1 MKEFCKFN
9 DIYERI
15 NVLEESVS
23 KNFPGLKEPWGKAAK
38 EARNIGASA
47 PTREAKSIILNIIV
61 GLMSKRVGRELTT
74 QEERDLLRFRNIP
87 SQNPLVEFLKT
98 QEIDGHTY
106 ASVIND
112 ASPAD
117 IEEAAAGTGIA
128 DPVEFQV
135 GQRSA
140 QRKEA
145 YKRRAE
151 DREEAKAEAEAMADA
166 AEEGGD
172 EELANSLDEVGD
184 YIVKFA
190 KSITE
195 VEGAPLDFDDLDVD
209 LSLVS
214 NKDEIAER
222 LKGIMADAGYTVEIT
237 PAGINAEAPVGTFG
251 DQDKA
256 EDLVKGL
263 VMNLYPDVRED
274 QVAVFLNTD
283 TAVEDQETP
292 ELRGS
297 AVADGVEAE
306 VQKRFRIIND
316 SPDSHD
322 EDYMAAAKAVHAK
335 YKRRGDEARAAAAAG
350 LISRAE
356 ATMAANVEDGEAYQS
371 PYEGPSDT
379 EVMEMAGREG
389 IGEESFIIDQE
400 GGLVNRDEILAM
412 IKSAKASYEQAEETV
427 TESYTSQYVV
437 GLPQKSKEKVEPITE
452 SVGFKERFIPKT
464 SEQLAELRNYGL

>member
-1 MKEFCKFN
+1 MREFCKFN

-47 PTREAKSIILNIIV
+47 PTREAKSIVLNIIV

-87 SQNPLVEFLKT
+87 SQTPLVEFLKS
-98 QEIDGHTY
+98 QEVDGHTY

-117 IEEAAAGTGIA
+117 IEEAASGTGIA

-135 GQRSA
+135 GQRSE

-151 DREEAKAEAEAMADA
+151 DRAEAKAEAEAMADA

-190 KSITE
+190 KGITD
-195 VEGAPLDFDDLDVD
+195 VEGASLDFDDLDVD
-209 LSLVS
+209 LSLAPG
-214 NKDEIAER
+214 KDEIAER

-263 VMNLYPDVRED
+263 VMKLYPDVRED

-283 TAVEDQETP
+283 
-292 ELRGS
+292 
-297 AVADGVEAE
+297 VA
-306 VQKRFRIIND
+306 
-316 SPDSHD
+316 
-322 EDYMAAAKAVHAK
+322 
-335 YKRRGDEARAAAAAG
+335 
-350 LISRAE
+350 
-356 ATMAANVEDGEAYQS
+356 VEDGEVHAMSFSDKIRGQLKPGVMILVDTRWYAVDDVAGDKVLAS
-371 PYEGPSDT
+371 DDDGGDHEFYIDDIETVDTVGIEDGEYEED
-379 EVMEMAGREG
+379 V
-389 IGEESFIIDQE
+389 
-400 GGLVNRDEILAM
+400 
-412 IKSAKASYEQAEETV
+412 V

-437 GLPQKSKEKVEPITE
+437 GLPQKSEEKVKPIVE
-452 SVGFKERFIPKT
+452 SVSFRERYKPKT
-464 SEQLAELRNYGL
+464 SQQLEELRRYGL

>member
-1 MKEFCKFN
+1 MREFCKFN

-23 KNFPGLKEPWGKAAK
+23 KNFPGLKSSWSKAAG
-38 EARNIGASA
+38 EARKIGASA
-47 PTREAKSIILNIIV
+47 PTREAKSIILNIVV
-61 GLMSKRVGRELTT
+61 GLMSKRIGRELTT

-87 SQNPLVEFLKT
+87 SQKPLVEFLKT
-98 QEIDGHTY
+98 QEIDGKTY

-117 IEEAAAGTGIA
+117 IEEAASGTGIA
-128 DPVEFQV
+128 DPIEFQV
-135 GQRSA
+135 GQRSE

-263 VMNLYPDVRED
+263 IMKLYPDVRED

-283 TAVEDQETP
+283 TAVED
-292 ELRGS
+292 
-297 AVADGVEAE
+297 
-306 VQKRFRIIND
+306 
-316 SPDSHD
+316 
-322 EDYMAAAKAVHAK
+322 
-335 YKRRGDEARAAAAAG
+335 
-350 LISRAE
+350 
-356 ATMAANVEDGEAYQS
+356 GEAYQS
-371 PYEGPSDT
+371 PYKGPSDA
-379 EVMEMAGREG
+379 EVMDMAGREG
-389 IGEESFIIDQE
+389 IGEEAFIMDHE
-400 GGLVNRDEILAM
+400 GGLVNRDEVLAM
-412 IKSAKASYEQAEETV
+412 IKNAKASYEQAEETV

-452 SVGFKERFIPKT
+452 SVSFRERFKPKT
-464 SEQLAELRNYGL
+464 IDQLAELRRYGL

>member
-151 DREEAKAEAEAMADA
+151 DRAEAKAEAEAMADA

-283 TAVEDQETP
+283 TAVED
-292 ELRGS
+292 G
-297 AVADGVEAE
+297 
-306 VQKRFRIIND
+306 
-316 SPDSHD
+316 
-322 EDYMAAAKAVHAK
+322 
-335 YKRRGDEARAAAAAG
+335 
-350 LISRAE
+350 
-356 ATMAANVEDGEAYQS
+356 
-371 PYEGPSDT
+371 
-379 EVMEMAGREG
+379 
-389 IGEESFIIDQE
+389 ESFSDSIRGKLVRDAMI
-400 GGLVNRDEILAM
+400 LVNGMWYAVDDVTED
-412 IKSAKASYEQAEETV
+412 KVFASDDDGGDHEFHIDDIESVDTSGMEAITGMENAEETV

-452 SVGFKERFIPKT
+452 SVGFKERFMPKT

>member
-135 GQRSA
+135 GQRSE
-140 QRKEA
+140 QRKEV

-283 TAVEDQETP
+283 TAVED
-292 ELRGS
+292 G
-297 AVADGVEAE
+297 
-306 VQKRFRIIND
+306 
-316 SPDSHD
+316 
-322 EDYMAAAKAVHAK
+322 
-335 YKRRGDEARAAAAAG
+335 
-350 LISRAE
+350 
-356 ATMAANVEDGEAYQS
+356 
-371 PYEGPSDT
+371 
-379 EVMEMAGREG
+379 
-389 IGEESFIIDQE
+389 ESFSDSIRGKLVRDAMI
-400 GGLVNRDEILAM
+400 LVNGMWYAVDDVTED
-412 IKSAKASYEQAEETV
+412 KVFASDDDGGDHEFHIDDIESVDTSGMEAITGMENAEETV

-452 SVGFKERFIPKT
+452 SVGFKERFMPKT

>member
-1 MKEFCKFN
+1 MREFCKFN

-38 EARNIGASA
+38 EARSIGASA
-47 PTREAKSIILNIIV
+47 PTREAKSIVLNIIV

-87 SQNPLVEFLKT
+87 SQTPLVEFLKN
-98 QEIDGHTY
+98 QEVDGHTY

-112 ASPAD
+112 ASPSD

-135 GQRSA
+135 GQRSE

-145 YKRRAE
+145 YKKRAA
-151 DREEAKAEAEAMADA
+151 DRAEAKAEAEAMADA
-166 AEEGGD
+166 AEDGGD

-190 KSITE
+190 KGITD
-195 VEGAPLDFDDLDVD
+195 VEGASLDFDDLDVD

-214 NKDEIAER
+214 NKDEIADR
-222 LKGIMADAGYTVEIT
+222 LKGIMADAGYTVEVT

-263 VMNLYPDVRED
+263 IMKLYPDVRED

-283 TAVEDQETP
+283 TAVEDQEEVAEP
-292 ELRGS
+292 VSEDGEGLKMYPKGNPYEGQDELSSCCTAPPIG
-297 AVADGVEAE
+297 E
-306 VQKRFRIIND
+306 VQDGIGMCSKCKEWADF
-316 SPDSHD
+316 SS
-322 EDYMAAAKAVHAK
+322 
-335 YKRRGDEARAAAAAG
+335 
-350 LISRAE
+350 
-356 ATMAANVEDGEAYQS
+356 VEDGEAYQS

-437 GLPQKSKEKVEPITE
+437 GLPQKSEKKVETITE
-452 SVGFKERFIPKT
+452 SVSFQERFKPKT
-464 SEQLAELRNYGL
+464 SDQLAELRRYGL

>member
-1 MKEFCKFN
+1 MREFCKFN

-117 IEEAAAGTGIA
+117 IEEAASGTGIA

-283 TAVEDQETP
+283 TAVEDQE
-292 ELRGS
+292 
-297 AVADGVEAE
+297 E
-306 VQKRFRIIND
+306 VTEPV
-316 SPDSHD
+316 S
-322 EDYMAAAKAVHAK
+322 
-335 YKRRGDEARAAAAAG
+335 
-350 LISRAE
+350 
-356 ATMAANVEDGEAYQS
+356 EDGE
-371 PYEGPSDT
+371 ELKD
-379 EVMEMAGREG
+379 EVVVGAMV
-389 IGEESFIIDQE
+389 
-400 GGLVNRDEILAM
+400 LVNGEWYAVDAVDHEVSTVVYASNKDGQEFEFTLDDIEHVDTSSVEIFTDPPT
-412 IKSAKASYEQAEETV
+412 ENAEETV

-452 SVGFKERFIPKT
+452 SVGFKERFKPKT

>member
-1 MKEFCKFN
+1 MREFCKFN

-23 KNFPGLKEPWGKAAK
+23 KNFPGLKSSWSKAAG
-38 EARNIGASA
+38 EARKIGASA
-47 PTREAKSIILNIIV
+47 PTREAKSIILNIVV
-61 GLMSKRVGRELTT
+61 GLMSKRIGRELTT

-87 SQNPLVEFLKT
+87 SQKPLVEFLKT
-98 QEIDGHTY
+98 QEIDGKTY

-117 IEEAAAGTGIA
+117 IEEAASGTGIA
-128 DPVEFQV
+128 DPIEFQV
-135 GQRSA
+135 GQRSE

-172 EELANSLDEVGD
+172 EEFANSLDEVGD

-263 VMNLYPDVRED
+263 VMKLYPNVRED

-292 ELRGS
+292 EMRGG
-297 AVADGVEAE
+297 AVADGVE
-306 VQKRFRIIND
+306 
-316 SPDSHD
+316 
-322 EDYMAAAKAVHAK
+322 
-335 YKRRGDEARAAAAAG
+335 
-350 LISRAE
+350 
-356 ATMAANVEDGEAYQS
+356 DGE
-371 PYEGPSDT
+371 ELKD
-379 EVMEMAGREG
+379 EVVVGAMV
-389 IGEESFIIDQE
+389 
-400 GGLVNRDEILAM
+400 LVNGEWYAVDAVDHEI
-412 IKSAKASYEQAEETV
+412 STVVYASNKDGQEFEFTLDDIEHVDTSSVEIFTDPPTENAEETV

-437 GLPQKSKEKVEPITE
+437 GLPQKSEEKVEPIVE
-452 SVGFKERFIPKT
+452 SVSFRERFKPKT
-464 SEQLAELRNYGL
+464 SQQLAELRRYGL

>member
-1 MKEFCKFN
+1 MREFCKFN

-47 PTREAKSIILNIIV
+47 PTREAKSIVLNIIV

-87 SQNPLVEFLKT
+87 SQTPLVEFLKS
-98 QEIDGHTY
+98 QEVDGHTY

-117 IEEAAAGTGIA
+117 IEEAASGTGIA

-135 GQRSA
+135 GQRSE

-151 DREEAKAEAEAMADA
+151 DRAEAKAEAEAMADA

-190 KSITE
+190 KGITE
-195 VEGAPLDFDDLDVD
+195 VEGSSLDFDDLDVD
-209 LSLVS
+209 LSLAPG
-214 NKDEIAER
+214 KDEIAER

-263 VMNLYPDVRED
+263 VMKLYPDVRED

-283 TAVEDQETP
+283 TAVEDGET
-292 ELRGS
+292 
-297 AVADGVEAE
+297 
-306 VQKRFRIIND
+306 
-316 SPDSHD
+316 
-322 EDYMAAAKAVHAK
+322 
-335 YKRRGDEARAAAAAG
+335 
-350 LISRAE
+350 
-356 ATMAANVEDGEAYQS
+356 YQS
-371 PYEGPSDT
+371 PYTAYDGPVSQCC
-379 EVMEMAGREG
+379 
-389 IGEESFIIDQE
+389 GEEPI
-400 GGLVNRDEILAM
+400 GGLDGNLGKCSKCNENSVFIGPGTPVSIGDNNDYYIVVSVNDDRVTVEDHNGEKREFFIDEINDV
-412 IKSAKASYEQAEETV
+412 YEQAEETV

-437 GLPQKSKEKVEPITE
+437 GLPQKSEDTVEPIVE
-452 SVGFKERFIPKT
+452 SVSFRERYKPKT
-464 SEQLAELRNYGL
+464 SHQLEELRRYGL

>member
-1 MKEFCKFN
+1 MREFCKFN

-106 ASVIND
+106 ARVIND

-117 IEEAAAGTGIA
+117 IEEAASGTGIA

-135 GQRSA
+135 GQRSE

-151 DREEAKAEAEAMADA
+151 DRAAAKAEVEAMADA

-190 KSITE
+190 KGITE
-195 VEGAPLDFDDLDVD
+195 VEGSSLDFDDLDVD

-251 DQDKA
+251 SQDKA

-263 VMNLYPDVRED
+263 VMKLYPNVRED

-292 ELRGS
+292 EMRGG
-297 AVADGVEAE
+297 AVADGVE
-306 VQKRFRIIND
+306 
-316 SPDSHD
+316 
-322 EDYMAAAKAVHAK
+322 
-335 YKRRGDEARAAAAAG
+335 
-350 LISRAE
+350 
-356 ATMAANVEDGEAYQS
+356 DGE
-371 PYEGPSDT
+371 ELKD
-379 EVMEMAGREG
+379 EVVVGAMV
-389 IGEESFIIDQE
+389 
-400 GGLVNRDEILAM
+400 LVNGEWYAVDAVDHEI
-412 IKSAKASYEQAEETV
+412 STVVYASNKDGQEFEFTLDDIEHVDTSSVEIFTDPPTENAEETV

-437 GLPQKSKEKVEPITE
+437 GLPQKSEEKVEPIVE
-452 SVGFKERFIPKT
+452 SVSFRERFKPKT
-464 SEQLAELRNYGL
+464 SQQLEELRRYGL

>member
-1 MKEFCKFN
+1 MREFCKFN

-23 KNFPGLKEPWGKAAK
+23 KNFPGLKAPWGKAAK
-38 EARNIGASA
+38 EARSIGASA
-47 PTREAKSIILNIIV
+47 PTREAKSIVLNIIV

-87 SQNPLVEFLKT
+87 SQTPLVEFLKN
-98 QEIDGHTY
+98 QEVDGHTY

-135 GQRSA
+135 GQRSE

-151 DREEAKAEAEAMADA
+151 DRAEAKAEAEAMADA

-263 VMNLYPDVRED
+263 IMKLYPDVRED

-283 TAVEDQETP
+283 AAVEDQE
-292 ELRGS
+292 
-297 AVADGVEAE
+297 E
-306 VQKRFRIIND
+306 V
-316 SPDSHD
+316 S
-322 EDYMAAAKAVHAK
+322 
-335 YKRRGDEARAAAAAG
+335 
-350 LISRAE
+350 
-356 ATMAANVEDGEAYQS
+356 EDGE
-371 PYEGPSDT
+371 EHRD
-379 EVMEMAGREG
+379 EVVVGAMV
-389 IGEESFIIDQE
+389 
-400 GGLVNRDEILAM
+400 LVNGEWYAVDAVDHEVSTVVYASNKDGQEFEFTLDDIESVDTSSVEIFTDPPA
-412 IKSAKASYEQAEETV
+412 EDAEETV
-427 TESYTSQYVV
+427 TESYTSSYMAEQPVATTKKV
-437 GLPQKSKEKVEPITE
+437 VEPIIE
-452 SVGFKERFIPKT
+452 SVSFKERFKPKT
-464 SEQLAELRNYGL
+464 IDQLAELRKYGL

>member
-1 MKEFCKFN
+1 MREFCKFN

-23 KNFPGLKEPWGKAAK
+23 KNFPGLKPSWSKAAG
-38 EARNIGASA
+38 EARKVGAGA
-47 PTREAKSIILNIIV
+47 PTREAKSIILNIVV
-61 GLMSKRVGRELTT
+61 GLMSKRIGRELTT

-87 SQNPLVEFLKT
+87 SQKPLVKFLKT
-98 QEIDGHTY
+98 QEIDGKTY

-117 IEEAAAGTGIA
+117 IEEAASGTGIA
-128 DPVEFQV
+128 DPVEFQL
-135 GQRSA
+135 GQRSE
-140 QRKEA
+140 QRKEV

-151 DREEAKAEAEAMADA
+151 DRAEAKAEAEAMADA

-190 KSITE
+190 KGITE
-195 VEGAPLDFDDLDVD
+195 VGGSSLDFDDLDVD
-209 LSLVS
+209 LSLAPG
-214 NKDEIAER
+214 KDEIAER

-263 VMNLYPDVRED
+263 VMKLYPDVRED

-283 TAVEDQETP
+283 TAVEDGET
-292 ELRGS
+292 
-297 AVADGVEAE
+297 
-306 VQKRFRIIND
+306 
-316 SPDSHD
+316 
-322 EDYMAAAKAVHAK
+322 
-335 YKRRGDEARAAAAAG
+335 
-350 LISRAE
+350 
-356 ATMAANVEDGEAYQS
+356 YQS
-371 PYEGPSDT
+371 PYTAYDGPISQCCGGEPIGGALDGNLGACSECNKGST
-379 EVMEMAGREG
+379 FIDIGPGTPVG
-389 IGEESFIIDQE
+389 IGDNNDYYIVVSVDGNEVTVKDHNEEQRIFYI
-400 GGLVNRDEILAM
+400 DEINDV
-412 IKSAKASYEQAEETV
+412 YEQAEETV

-437 GLPQKSKEKVEPITE
+437 GLPQKSEDKVEPIVE
-452 SVGFKERFIPKT
+452 SISFRERYKPKT
-464 SEQLAELRNYGL
+464 SQQLEELRRYGL

>member
-1 MKEFCKFN
+1 MREFCKFN

-106 ASVIND
+106 ARVIND

-117 IEEAAAGTGIA
+117 IEEAASGTGIA

-135 GQRSA
+135 GQRSE

-151 DREEAKAEAEAMADA
+151 DRAAAKAEVEAMADA

-190 KSITE
+190 KGITE
-195 VEGAPLDFDDLDVD
+195 VEGSSLDFDDLDVD

-263 VMNLYPDVRED
+263 VMKLYPNVRED

-283 TAVEDQETP
+283 AAVEDQETP
-292 ELRGS
+292 EMRGG
-297 AVADGVEAE
+297 AVADGVE
-306 VQKRFRIIND
+306 
-316 SPDSHD
+316 
-322 EDYMAAAKAVHAK
+322 
-335 YKRRGDEARAAAAAG
+335 
-350 LISRAE
+350 
-356 ATMAANVEDGEAYQS
+356 DGE
-371 PYEGPSDT
+371 ELKD
-379 EVMEMAGREG
+379 EVVVGAMV
-389 IGEESFIIDQE
+389 
-400 GGLVNRDEILAM
+400 LVNGEWYAVDAVDHEI
-412 IKSAKASYEQAEETV
+412 STVVYASNKDGQEFEFTLDDIEHVDTSSVEIFTDPPTENAEETV

-437 GLPQKSKEKVEPITE
+437 GLPQKSEEKVEPIVE
-452 SVGFKERFIPKT
+452 SVSFRERYKPKT
-464 SEQLAELRNYGL
+464 SQQLEELRRYGL

>member
-1 MKEFCKFN
+1 MREFCKFN
-9 DIYERI
+9 DIYDRI

-23 KNFPGLKEPWGKAAK
+23 KNFPGLKSSWSKAAG
-38 EARNIGASA
+38 EARKVGASA

-61 GLMSKRVGRELTT
+61 GLMSKRIGRELTT

-87 SQNPLVEFLKT
+87 SQKPLVEFLKT
-98 QEIDGHTY
+98 QEIDGKTY

-135 GQRSA
+135 GQRSE

-145 YKRRAE
+145 YKRRAA
-151 DREEAKAEAEAMADA
+151 DRAEAKAEAEAMADA

-190 KSITE
+190 KGITD
-195 VEGAPLDFDDLDVD
+195 VEGASLDFDDLDVD
-209 LSLVS
+209 LSLAPG
-214 NKDEIAER
+214 KDEIAER

-263 VMNLYPDVRED
+263 IMKLYPDVRED

-283 TAVEDQETP
+283 TAVEDGET
-292 ELRGS
+292 
-297 AVADGVEAE
+297 
-306 VQKRFRIIND
+306 
-316 SPDSHD
+316 
-322 EDYMAAAKAVHAK
+322 
-335 YKRRGDEARAAAAAG
+335 
-350 LISRAE
+350 
-356 ATMAANVEDGEAYQS
+356 YQS
-371 PYEGPSDT
+371 PYTAYDGPVSQCC
-379 EVMEMAGREG
+379 
-389 IGEESFIIDQE
+389 GEEPI
-400 GGLVNRDEILAM
+400 GGLDGNLGKCSKCNENSVFIGPGTPVSIGDNNDYYIVVSVNDDRVTVEDHNGEKREFFIDEINDV
-412 IKSAKASYEQAEETV
+412 YEQAEETV

-437 GLPQKSKEKVEPITE
+437 GLPQKSEDTVEPIVE
-452 SVGFKERFIPKT
+452 SVSFRERYKPKT
-464 SEQLAELRNYGL
+464 SHQLEELRRYGL

>member
-23 KNFPGLKEPWGKAAK
+23 KNFPGLKSSWSKAAG
-38 EARNIGASA
+38 EARKIGASA
-47 PTREAKSIILNIIV
+47 PTREAKSIILNIVV
-61 GLMSKRVGRELTT
+61 GLMSKRIGRELTT

-87 SQNPLVEFLKT
+87 SQKPLVEFLKT
-98 QEIDGHTY
+98 QEIDGKTY

-117 IEEAAAGTGIA
+117 IEEAASGTGIA

-151 DREEAKAEAEAMADA
+151 DRAEAKAEVEAMADA

-190 KSITE
+190 KGITE
-195 VEGAPLDFDDLDVD
+195 VEGSSLDFDDLDVD

-263 VMNLYPDVRED
+263 IMKLYPDVRED

-283 TAVEDQETP
+283 TAVED
-292 ELRGS
+292 
-297 AVADGVEAE
+297 
-306 VQKRFRIIND
+306 
-316 SPDSHD
+316 
-322 EDYMAAAKAVHAK
+322 
-335 YKRRGDEARAAAAAG
+335 
-350 LISRAE
+350 
-356 ATMAANVEDGEAYQS
+356 GEAYQS
-371 PYEGPSDT
+371 PYEDEGPSDT
-379 EVMEMAGREG
+379 ELMEMAGREG

-452 SVGFKERFIPKT
+452 SVSFRERFKPKT
-464 SEQLAELRNYGL
+464 SQQLEELRRYGL

>member
-23 KNFPGLKEPWGKAAK
+23 KNFPGLKSSWSKAAG
-38 EARNIGASA
+38 EARKIGASA
-47 PTREAKSIILNIIV
+47 PTREAKSIILNIVV
-61 GLMSKRVGRELTT
+61 GLMSKRIGRELTT

-87 SQNPLVEFLKT
+87 SQKPLVEFLKT
-98 QEIDGHTY
+98 QEIDGKTY

-117 IEEAAAGTGIA
+117 IEEAASGTGIA

-151 DREEAKAEAEAMADA
+151 DRAEAKAEVEAMADA

-190 KSITE
+190 KGITE
-195 VEGAPLDFDDLDVD
+195 VEGSSLDFDDLDVD

-222 LKGIMADAGYTVEIT
+222 LKGIMADAGYTVEVT

-263 VMNLYPDVRED
+263 IMKLYPDVRED

-283 TAVEDQETP
+283 TAVEDQE
-292 ELRGS
+292 E
-297 AVADGVEAE
+297 VAEPV
-306 VQKRFRIIND
+306 
-316 SPDSHD
+316 S
-322 EDYMAAAKAVHAK
+322 
-335 YKRRGDEARAAAAAG
+335 
-350 LISRAE
+350 
-356 ATMAANVEDGEAYQS
+356 EDGE
-371 PYEGPSDT
+371 EHKD
-379 EVMEMAGREG
+379 EVVVGAM
-389 IGEESFIIDQE
+389 I
-400 GGLVNRDEILAM
+400 LVNGEWYAVDAIDHEVSTVVYASNKDGAEFEFTLDDIEAVDASSVEIFTDPPA
-412 IKSAKASYEQAEETV
+412 ENAEETV

-437 GLPQKSKEKVEPITE
+437 GLPQKSEDKVEPIVE
-452 SVGFKERFIPKT
+452 SVSFKERFKPKT
-464 SEQLAELRNYGL
+464 SQQLEELRRYGL

>member
-117 IEEAAAGTGIA
+117 IEEAASGTGIA

-151 DREEAKAEAEAMADA
+151 DRAEAKTEVEAMADA

-283 TAVEDQETP
+283 TAVED
-292 ELRGS
+292 G
-297 AVADGVEAE
+297 
-306 VQKRFRIIND
+306 
-316 SPDSHD
+316 
-322 EDYMAAAKAVHAK
+322 
-335 YKRRGDEARAAAAAG
+335 
-350 LISRAE
+350 
-356 ATMAANVEDGEAYQS
+356 
-371 PYEGPSDT
+371 
-379 EVMEMAGREG
+379 
-389 IGEESFIIDQE
+389 ESFSDSIRGKLVRDAMI
-400 GGLVNRDEILAM
+400 LVNGMWYAVDDVTED
-412 IKSAKASYEQAEETV
+412 KVFASDDDGGDHEFHIDDIESVDTSGMEAITGMENAEETV

-452 SVGFKERFIPKT
+452 SVGFKERFMPKT

>member
-1 MKEFCKFN
+1 MREFCKFN

-23 KNFPGLKEPWGKAAK
+23 KNFPGLKAPWGKAAK
-38 EARNIGASA
+38 EARSIGASA
-47 PTREAKSIILNIIV
+47 PTREAKSIVLNIIV
-61 GLMSKRVGRELTT
+61 GLMSKRVGRELTA

-87 SQNPLVEFLKT
+87 SQTPLVEFLKN

-112 ASPAD
+112 ASPDD
-117 IEEAAAGTGIA
+117 IEKAAAGTGIA

-135 GQRSA
+135 GQRSE

-151 DREEAKAEAEAMADA
+151 DRAEAKAEAEAMADA

-190 KSITE
+190 KGITD
-195 VEGAPLDFDDLDVD
+195 VEGASLDFDDLDVD

-214 NKDEIAER
+214 NKDEIADR
-222 LKGIMADAGYTVEIT
+222 LKGIMADAGYTVEVT

-263 VMNLYPDVRED
+263 IMKLYPDVRED

-283 TAVEDQETP
+283 TAVEDQE
-292 ELRGS
+292 
-297 AVADGVEAE
+297 E
-306 VQKRFRIIND
+306 VTEPV
-316 SPDSHD
+316 S
-322 EDYMAAAKAVHAK
+322 
-335 YKRRGDEARAAAAAG
+335 
-350 LISRAE
+350 
-356 ATMAANVEDGEAYQS
+356 EDGE
-371 PYEGPSDT
+371 EHKD
-379 EVMEMAGREG
+379 EVVVGAM
-389 IGEESFIIDQE
+389 I
-400 GGLVNRDEILAM
+400 LVNGEWYAVDAIDHEVSTVVYASNKDGAEFEFTLDDIEAVDASSVEIFTDPPA
-412 IKSAKASYEQAEETV
+412 ENAEETV

-437 GLPQKSKEKVEPITE
+437 GLPQKSEDKVETIVE
-452 SVGFKERFIPKT
+452 SVSFKERFKPKT
-464 SEQLAELRNYGL
+464 SQQLEELRRYGL

>member
-1 MKEFCKFN
+1 MREFCKFN

-47 PTREAKSIILNIIV
+47 PTREAKSIVLNIIV

-87 SQNPLVEFLKT
+87 SQTPLVEFLKS
-98 QEIDGHTY
+98 QEVDGHTY

-117 IEEAAAGTGIA
+117 IEEAASGTGIA

-135 GQRSA
+135 GQRSE

-151 DREEAKAEAEAMADA
+151 DRAEAKAEAEAMADA

-190 KSITE
+190 KGITE
-195 VEGAPLDFDDLDVD
+195 VEGSSLDFDDLDVD

-222 LKGIMADAGYTVEIT
+222 LKGIMVDAGYTVEIT

-263 VMNLYPDVRED
+263 VMKLYPDVRED

-283 TAVEDQETP
+283 TAVEDGET
-292 ELRGS
+292 
-297 AVADGVEAE
+297 
-306 VQKRFRIIND
+306 
-316 SPDSHD
+316 
-322 EDYMAAAKAVHAK
+322 
-335 YKRRGDEARAAAAAG
+335 
-350 LISRAE
+350 
-356 ATMAANVEDGEAYQS
+356 YQS
-371 PYEGPSDT
+371 PYTAYDGPVSQCC
-379 EVMEMAGREG
+379 
-389 IGEESFIIDQE
+389 GEEPI
-400 GGLVNRDEILAM
+400 GGLDGNLGKCSKCNENSVFIGPGTPVSIGDNNDYYIVVSVNDDRVTVEDHNGEKREFFIDEINDV
-412 IKSAKASYEQAEETV
+412 YEQAEEEDVV

-437 GLPQKSKEKVEPITE
+437 GLPQKSEDKVEPVTE
-452 SVGFKERFIPKT
+452 SVSFKERFKPKT
-464 SEQLAELRNYGL
+464 IDQLAELRRYGL

>member
-1 MKEFCKFN
+1 MREFCKFN

-23 KNFPGLKEPWGKAAK
+23 KNFPGLKTSWSKAAG
-38 EARNIGASA
+38 EARKIGASA
-47 PTREAKSIILNIIV
+47 PTREAKSAILNIIV
-61 GLMSKRVGRELTT
+61 GLMSKRIGRELTT

-87 SQNPLVEFLKT
+87 SQKPLVEFLKT
-98 QEIDGHTY
+98 QEIDGKTY

-135 GQRSA
+135 GQRSE

-145 YKRRAE
+145 YKRRAA
-151 DREEAKAEAEAMADA
+151 DRAEAKAEAEAMADA

-190 KSITE
+190 KGITE
-195 VEGAPLDFDDLDVD
+195 VEGASLDFDDLDVD
-209 LSLVS
+209 LSLAPG
-214 NKDEIAER
+214 KDEIAER

-263 VMNLYPDVRED
+263 IMKLYPDVRED

-283 TAVEDQETP
+283 TA
-292 ELRGS
+292 
-297 AVADGVEAE
+297 
-306 VQKRFRIIND
+306 
-316 SPDSHD
+316 
-322 EDYMAAAKAVHAK
+322 
-335 YKRRGDEARAAAAAG
+335 
-350 LISRAE
+350 
-356 ATMAANVEDGEAYQS
+356 VEDGEAYQS

-452 SVGFKERFIPKT
+452 SVGFKERFMPKT

>member
-1 MKEFCKFN
+1 MREFCKFN

-106 ASVIND
+106 ARVIND

-117 IEEAAAGTGIA
+117 IEEAASGTGIA

-135 GQRSA
+135 GQRSE

-151 DREEAKAEAEAMADA
+151 DRAAAKAEVEAMADA

-190 KSITE
+190 KGITE
-195 VEGAPLDFDDLDVD
+195 VEGSSLDFDDLDVD

-263 VMNLYPDVRED
+263 VMNLYPNVRED

-283 TAVEDQETP
+283 TAVEDQE
-292 ELRGS
+292 E
-297 AVADGVEAE
+297 VAEPV
-306 VQKRFRIIND
+306 
-316 SPDSHD
+316 S
-322 EDYMAAAKAVHAK
+322 
-335 YKRRGDEARAAAAAG
+335 
-350 LISRAE
+350 
-356 ATMAANVEDGEAYQS
+356 EDGEAYQS

-452 SVGFKERFIPKT
+452 SVGFKERFMPKT

>member
-1 MKEFCKFN
+1 MREFCKFN

-23 KNFPGLKEPWGKAAK
+23 KNFPGLKSSWSKAAG
-38 EARNIGASA
+38 EARKIGASA
-47 PTREAKSIILNIIV
+47 PTREAKSIILNIVV
-61 GLMSKRVGRELTT
+61 GLMSKRIGRELTT

-87 SQNPLVEFLKT
+87 SQKPLVEFLKT
-98 QEIDGHTY
+98 QEIDGKTY

-117 IEEAAAGTGIA
+117 IEEAASGTGIA
-128 DPVEFQV
+128 DPIEFQV
-135 GQRSA
+135 GQRSE

-283 TAVEDQETP
+283 TAVEDQE
-292 ELRGS
+292 
-297 AVADGVEAE
+297 E
-306 VQKRFRIIND
+306 VTEPV
-316 SPDSHD
+316 S
-322 EDYMAAAKAVHAK
+322 
-335 YKRRGDEARAAAAAG
+335 
-350 LISRAE
+350 
-356 ATMAANVEDGEAYQS
+356 EDGE
-371 PYEGPSDT
+371 ELKD
-379 EVMEMAGREG
+379 EVVVGAMV
-389 IGEESFIIDQE
+389 
-400 GGLVNRDEILAM
+400 LVNGEWYAVDAVDHEVSTVVYASNKDGQEFEFTLDDIEHVDTSSVEIFTDPPT
-412 IKSAKASYEQAEETV
+412 ENAEETV

-452 SVGFKERFIPKT
+452 SVGFKERFKPKT

>member
-135 GQRSA
+135 GQRSE
-140 QRKEA
+140 QRKEV

-151 DREEAKAEAEAMADA
+151 DRAEAKAEAEAMADA

-283 TAVEDQETP
+283 TAVED
-292 ELRGS
+292 G
-297 AVADGVEAE
+297 
-306 VQKRFRIIND
+306 
-316 SPDSHD
+316 
-322 EDYMAAAKAVHAK
+322 
-335 YKRRGDEARAAAAAG
+335 
-350 LISRAE
+350 
-356 ATMAANVEDGEAYQS
+356 
-371 PYEGPSDT
+371 
-379 EVMEMAGREG
+379 
-389 IGEESFIIDQE
+389 ESFSDSIRGKLVRDAMI
-400 GGLVNRDEILAM
+400 LVNGMWYAVDDVTED
-412 IKSAKASYEQAEETV
+412 KVFASDDDGGDHEFHIDDIESVDTSGMEAITGMENAEETV

-452 SVGFKERFIPKT
+452 SVGFKERFMPKT

>member
-1 MKEFCKFN
+1 MREFCKFN

-47 PTREAKSIILNIIV
+47 PTREAKSIVLNIIV

-87 SQNPLVEFLKT
+87 SQTPLVEFLKN
-98 QEIDGHTY
+98 QEVDGHTY

-112 ASPAD
+112 ASPDD
-117 IEEAAAGTGIA
+117 IKEAAAGTGIA

-151 DREEAKAEAEAMADA
+151 DRAEAKVEAEAMADA

-190 KSITE
+190 KGITE
-195 VEGAPLDFDDLDVD
+195 VEGSSLDFDDLDVD

-283 TAVEDQETP
+283 TAVEDQE
-292 ELRGS
+292 
-297 AVADGVEAE
+297 E
-306 VQKRFRIIND
+306 VTEPV
-316 SPDSHD
+316 S
-322 EDYMAAAKAVHAK
+322 
-335 YKRRGDEARAAAAAG
+335 
-350 LISRAE
+350 
-356 ATMAANVEDGEAYQS
+356 EDGE
-371 PYEGPSDT
+371 ELKD
-379 EVMEMAGREG
+379 EVVVGAMV
-389 IGEESFIIDQE
+389 
-400 GGLVNRDEILAM
+400 LVNGEWYAVDAVDHEVSTVVYASNKDGQEFEFTLDDIEHVDTSSVEIFTDPPT
-412 IKSAKASYEQAEETV
+412 ENAEETV

-452 SVGFKERFIPKT
+452 SVGFKERFMPKT

>member
-1 MKEFCKFN
+1 MREFCKFN

-38 EARNIGASA
+38 EARSIGASA
-47 PTREAKSIILNIIV
+47 PTREAKSIVLNIIV

-87 SQNPLVEFLKT
+87 SQTPLVEFLKA
-98 QEIDGHTY
+98 QEVDGHTY

-112 ASPAD
+112 ASPDD
-117 IEEAAAGTGIA
+117 IKEAAAGTGIA

-151 DREEAKAEAEAMADA
+151 DRAEAKVEAEAMADA

-190 KSITE
+190 KGITE
-195 VEGAPLDFDDLDVD
+195 VEGSSLDFDDLDVD

-283 TAVEDQETP
+283 TAVED
-292 ELRGS
+292 G
-297 AVADGVEAE
+297 
-306 VQKRFRIIND
+306 
-316 SPDSHD
+316 
-322 EDYMAAAKAVHAK
+322 
-335 YKRRGDEARAAAAAG
+335 
-350 LISRAE
+350 
-356 ATMAANVEDGEAYQS
+356 
-371 PYEGPSDT
+371 
-379 EVMEMAGREG
+379 
-389 IGEESFIIDQE
+389 ESFSDSIRGKLVRDAMI
-400 GGLVNRDEILAM
+400 LVNGMWYAVDDVTED
-412 IKSAKASYEQAEETV
+412 KVFASDDDGGDHEFHIDDIESVDTSGMEAITGMENAEETV

-452 SVGFKERFIPKT
+452 SVGFKERFMPKT

>member
-1 MKEFCKFN
+1 MREFCKFN

-23 KNFPGLKEPWGKAAK
+23 KNFPGLKSSWSKAAG
-38 EARNIGASA
+38 EARKIGASA
-47 PTREAKSIILNIIV
+47 PTREAKSIILNIVV
-61 GLMSKRVGRELTT
+61 GLMSKRIGRELTT

-87 SQNPLVEFLKT
+87 SQKPLVEFLKT
-98 QEIDGHTY
+98 QEIDGKTY

-117 IEEAAAGTGIA
+117 IEEAASGTGIA
-128 DPVEFQV
+128 DPIEFQV
-135 GQRSA
+135 GQRSE

-172 EELANSLDEVGD
+172 EEFANSLDEVGD

-263 VMNLYPDVRED
+263 VMKLYPNVRED

-292 ELRGS
+292 EMRGG
-297 AVADGVEAE
+297 AVADGVE
-306 VQKRFRIIND
+306 
-316 SPDSHD
+316 
-322 EDYMAAAKAVHAK
+322 
-335 YKRRGDEARAAAAAG
+335 
-350 LISRAE
+350 
-356 ATMAANVEDGEAYQS
+356 DGE
-371 PYEGPSDT
+371 ELKD
-379 EVMEMAGREG
+379 EVVVGAMV
-389 IGEESFIIDQE
+389 
-400 GGLVNRDEILAM
+400 LVNGEWYAVDAVDHEI
-412 IKSAKASYEQAEETV
+412 STVVYASNKDGQEFEFTLDDIEHVDTSSVEIFTDPPTENAEETV

-452 SVGFKERFIPKT
+452 SVGFKERFKPKT

>member
-1 MKEFCKFN
+1 MREFCKFN

-47 PTREAKSIILNIIV
+47 PTREAKSIVLNIIV

-87 SQNPLVEFLKT
+87 SQTPLVEFLKN
-98 QEIDGHTY
+98 QEVDGHTY

-112 ASPAD
+112 ASPDD
-117 IEEAAAGTGIA
+117 IKEAAAGTGIA

-151 DREEAKAEAEAMADA
+151 DRAEAKVEAEAMADA

-283 TAVEDQETP
+283 TAVEDQE
-292 ELRGS
+292 
-297 AVADGVEAE
+297 E
-306 VQKRFRIIND
+306 VTEPV
-316 SPDSHD
+316 S
-322 EDYMAAAKAVHAK
+322 
-335 YKRRGDEARAAAAAG
+335 
-350 LISRAE
+350 
-356 ATMAANVEDGEAYQS
+356 EDGE
-371 PYEGPSDT
+371 ELKD
-379 EVMEMAGREG
+379 EVVVGAMV
-389 IGEESFIIDQE
+389 
-400 GGLVNRDEILAM
+400 LVNGEWYAVDAVDHEVSTVVYASNKDGQEFEFTLDDIEHVDTSSVEIFTDPPT
-412 IKSAKASYEQAEETV
+412 ENAEETV

-452 SVGFKERFIPKT
+452 SVGFKERFMPKT

>member
-1 MKEFCKFN
+1 MREFCKFN

-47 PTREAKSIILNIIV
+47 PTREAKSIVLNIIV

-87 SQNPLVEFLKT
+87 SQTPLVEFLKS
-98 QEIDGHTY
+98 QEVDGHTY

-117 IEEAAAGTGIA
+117 IEEAASGTGIA

-135 GQRSA
+135 GQRSE

-151 DREEAKAEAEAMADA
+151 DRAEAKAEAEAMADA

-190 KSITE
+190 KGITD
-195 VEGAPLDFDDLDVD
+195 VEGASLDFDDLDVD
-209 LSLVS
+209 LSLAPG
-214 NKDEIAER
+214 KDEIAER

-263 VMNLYPDVRED
+263 VMKLYPDVRED

-283 TAVEDQETP
+283 TAVEDGET
-292 ELRGS
+292 
-297 AVADGVEAE
+297 
-306 VQKRFRIIND
+306 
-316 SPDSHD
+316 
-322 EDYMAAAKAVHAK
+322 
-335 YKRRGDEARAAAAAG
+335 
-350 LISRAE
+350 
-356 ATMAANVEDGEAYQS
+356 YQS
-371 PYEGPSDT
+371 PYTAYDGPVSQCC
-379 EVMEMAGREG
+379 
-389 IGEESFIIDQE
+389 GEEPI
-400 GGLVNRDEILAM
+400 GGLDGNLGKCSKCNENSVFIGPGTPVSIGDNNDYYIVVSVNDDRVTVEDHNGEKREFFIDEINDV
-412 IKSAKASYEQAEETV
+412 YEQAEEEDVV

-437 GLPQKSKEKVEPITE
+437 GLPQKSEDKVESIVE
-452 SVGFKERFIPKT
+452 SVSFKERFKPKT
-464 SEQLAELRNYGL
+464 SQQLEELRRYGL